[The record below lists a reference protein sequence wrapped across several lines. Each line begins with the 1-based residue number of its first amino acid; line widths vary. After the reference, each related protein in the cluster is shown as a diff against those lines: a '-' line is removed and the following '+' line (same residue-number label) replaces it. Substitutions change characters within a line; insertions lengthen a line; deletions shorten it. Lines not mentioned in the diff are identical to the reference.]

1 MTNSN
6 FFIVG
11 KHPVTEAL
19 KNPKRK
25 VIRIFLTEESKK
37 TINRENQNLNLL
49 KNVKIYFKT
58 KKELDNYCKNEQI
71 LHQGFM
77 AEIERLEYPSLKDF
91 INKKKDINLA
101 CLQGVTD
108 PRNIGSVIRSAASF
122 NINGLIV
129 KERNFPEISKSMYK
143 SSSGSIE
150 YINIFK
156 VSNINTTLKFLRENN
171 FWIYGFDSSAKKDF
185 TEISW
190 KGNNVLLFGSEGSGI
205 RQKTNKYVDFHVNI
219 KINNKI
225 ESLNISNSASIVF
238 HYINKQKSIQFK

>member
-6 FFIVG
+6 YFIVG

-25 VIRIFLTEESKK
+25 VIRVFLTEESKK
-37 TINRENQNLNLL
+37 TINRENQSLNIL
-49 KNVKIYFKT
+49 KNLKIYFKT
-58 KKELDNYCKNEQI
+58 KKELDKYCKNEQI
-71 LHQGFM
+71 MHQGFV
-77 AEIERLEYPSLKDF
+77 AEVEKLEYPNLKDF
-91 INKKKDINLA
+91 IKNKKKINLV

-108 PRNIGSVIRSAASF
+108 PRNIGSVIRSAVSF
-122 NINGLIV
+122 NIDGLII

-171 FWIYGFDSSAKKDF
+171 FWIYGFESNANKDF
-185 TEISW
+185 TEIEW
-190 KGNNVLLFGSEGSGI
+190 KGNNVLLFGSEGSGLN
-205 RQKTNKYVDFHVNI
+205 QKTKNYVDFNVNI
-219 KINNKI
+219 KINNQR
-225 ESLNISNSASIVF
+225 ESLNISNSAAIVF
-238 HYINKQKSIQFK
+238 HHLNKRKY

>member
-6 FFIVG
+6 YFIVG

-19 KNPKRK
+19 KNPNRK

-37 TINRENQNLNLL
+37 TINRENQNQNLL
-49 KNVKIYFKT
+49 KDVKVYFKT

-71 LHQGFM
+71 MHQGFV
-77 AEIERLEYPSLKDF
+77 AEVEKLEYPSLKEF
-91 INKKKDINLA
+91 IKNKKNFNFV

-108 PRNIGSVIRSAASF
+108 PRNIGSVIRSAVSF
-122 NINGLIV
+122 NIDGLIV

-156 VSNINTTLKFLRENN
+156 VSNINTTLKFLRERN
-171 FWIYGFDSSAKKDF
+171 FWIYGFESSAKKDF
-185 TEISW
+185 TEIDW
-190 KGNNVLLFGSEGSGI
+190 KGNNVLLFGSEGAGI
-205 RQKTNKYVDFHVNI
+205 KQKTIKYIDFNVNI
-219 KINNKI
+219 KINNQI
-225 ESLNISNSASIVF
+225 ESLNISNSAAIVF
-238 HYINKQKSIQFK
+238 HYINRKKLI